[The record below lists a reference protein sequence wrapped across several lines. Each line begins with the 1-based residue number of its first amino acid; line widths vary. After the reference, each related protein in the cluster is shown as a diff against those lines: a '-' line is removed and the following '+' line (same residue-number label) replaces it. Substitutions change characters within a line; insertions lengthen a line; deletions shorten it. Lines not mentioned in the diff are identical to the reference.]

1 MDKRINAL
9 VEAYVVKFKD
19 DIRDKICS
27 MNLDNAAA
35 TDLVG
40 FVYEY
45 ERLVISKDDVTKR
58 MRVKNTI
65 PGTNRCSA
73 KRATGEQCTRRRT
86 NDSEFC
92 GTHHKSAPHGLMSN
106 EEELQEFMKSSNQ
119 RIEVFA
125 EDVNGIIYHVD
136 KFSNVYNTE
145 DILLGCD
152 NPRIIG
158 SYKKPGI
165 VSFK

>member
-1 MDKRINAL
+1 MDKRVNCL
-9 VEAYVVKFKD
+9 VESYVVKFKD

-27 MNLDNAAA
+27 LNLDNAVAN
-35 TDLVG
+35 DLVG

-58 MRVKNTI
+58 MRVKNSI

-73 KRATGEQCTRRRT
+73 KRATGEQCTRRRI
-86 NDSEFC
+86 NDGEFC
-92 GTHHKSAPHGLMSN
+92 GTHVKSAPHGLMTN
-106 EEELQEFMKSSNQ
+106 DEETEELLKSSNH
-119 RIEVFA
+119 RIEVSA

-136 KFSNVYNTE
+136 KFNNVYNTE
-145 DILLGCD
+145 DILRGCD

-158 SYKKPGI
+158 SYNKSGI
-165 VSFK
+165 VCFR